1 MAVSSVSQRNDEVS
15 FMPMRLFTALAF
27 PNINPVALSI
37 GPLSVHWYG
46 IGYVVGIMFAWWWA
60 RKLVS
65 KPALWPND
73 NPRITVADL
82 DDFVVWI
89 TLGVVLGGRI
99 GYILFYDFAAIAAN
113 PLRAFQIWKG
123 GMSFHGGFL
132 GSALA
137 MFVFAKKRGLPVW
150 GLLDVVT
157 AGVPIGLGLVRVTN
171 FINDELWGRASD
183 VPWAVMFP
191 SGGGIPRHPSQLYE
205 AFLEGAVLFGVLCLF
220 VFLGRKLKSPGF
232 ITGAFTAGYGIS
244 RIIVEFF
251 RVPDAQLGYLAA
263 DWVTMGMI
271 LSLPMVLSGLWAMF
285 LKRR

>member
-1 MAVSSVSQRNDEVS
+1 MMLNDLS
-15 FMPMRLFTALAF
+15 ALAF
-27 PNINPVALSI
+27 PAIDPIAVSI

-46 IGYVVGIMFAWWWA
+46 IGYVVGILFAWWWA

-65 KPALWPND
+65 KPSLWLGD
-73 NPRITVADL
+73 NPRITANDL

-99 GYILFYDFAAIAAN
+99 GYILFYDFAAIMAN
-113 PLRAFQIWKG
+113 PLRALEIWKG

-137 MFVFAKKRGLPVW
+137 MVLFARKRGLPVW

-157 AGVPIGLGLVRVTN
+157 AGVPIGLGLVRITN

-183 VPWAVMFP
+183 LAWAVMFP
-191 SGGGIPRHPSQLYE
+191 SGGGIARHPSQLYE

-220 VFLGRKLKSPGF
+220 VFIGRKLKQPGF

-251 RVPDAQLGYLAA
+251 REPDAQLGFLAA
-263 DWVTMGMI
+263 NWVTMGMV
-271 LSLPMVLSGLWAMF
+271 LSLPMVLSGLWVMYF
-285 LKRR
+285 KPR